1 MKTWSRT
8 FPCYRISLQEWQM
21 HAHILWIKIHIM
33 KSSSRKCEYEE
44 LVLEDRHCCVCDG
57 QNREPKAF
65 KKEWHSCMTDKP
77 LLTRSRQRESERE
90 RRTEKEWAW
99 NERDRVAEERKR
111 HQAQETKSMS
121 TAISRP
127 SQSLSLWH
135 KSAHEMVWQT
145 LFSNRNKKSGWD
157 IDLECSH

>member
-8 FPCYRISLQEWQM
+8 FQCYRISLQEWQM

-77 LLTRSRQRESERE
+77 LLTRSRQRERE